1 MFWNGSKSLG
11 GPLISSFGNLGV
23 VGDLL
28 GGSVVTDGH
37 GNFNCFRGPDVMK
50 KKFPSKPDT
59 ANESLLGFRGIEG
72 SVCYSRYSACVV
84 VILSM
89 LNQIPP
95 YFLKSLRHHPPLT
108 KAVVAAAAEAEVEA
122 AVEVAATAAAEVE
135 AAVEVAA
142 TAAAE
147 SAAAAAADAAAAA
160 VATSCAGVTA
170 TARCALHLIKC
181 CLSAA
186 LLTQ

>member
-1 MFWNGSKSLG
+1 MFWIGSKSSG
-11 GPLISSFGNLGV
+11 GPLFSSFGNLGV

-59 ANESLLGFRGIEG
+59 ANESLFGFRGIKG
-72 SVCYSRYSACVV
+72 SVCNSRLSAFVV

-95 YFLKSLRHHPPLT
+95 YFLKSLRHPPPLR

-122 AVEVAATAAAEVE
+122 AVEVAATAAAASV
-135 AAVEVAA
+135 
-142 TAAAE
+142 
-147 SAAAAAADAAAAA
+147 AAAAADAAAAAAA

-170 TARCALHLIKC
+170 TARCALHLI
-181 CLSAA
+181 SAA
-186 LLTQ
+186 CLQQY

>member
-1 MFWNGSKSLG
+1 MILTLFDCSAPALLSGGEIRISVFWNGSKSLG

-95 YFLKSLRHHPPLT
+95 YFL
-108 KAVVAAAAEAEVEA
+108 E
-122 AVEVAATAAAEVE
+122 
-135 AAVEVAA
+135 
-142 TAAAE
+142 
-147 SAAAAAADAAAAA
+147 
-160 VATSCAGVTA
+160 
-170 TARCALHLIKC
+170 
-181 CLSAA
+181 
-186 LLTQ
+186 

>member
-1 MFWNGSKSLG
+1 MAKSGFLCFGTVVNPLG
-11 GPLISSFGNLGV
+11 GPLFSSFGNLGV

-95 YFLKSLRHHPPLT
+95 YFL
-108 KAVVAAAAEAEVEA
+108 E
-122 AVEVAATAAAEVE
+122 
-135 AAVEVAA
+135 
-142 TAAAE
+142 
-147 SAAAAAADAAAAA
+147 
-160 VATSCAGVTA
+160 
-170 TARCALHLIKC
+170 
-181 CLSAA
+181 
-186 LLTQ
+186 

>member
-11 GPLISSFGNLGV
+11 GPLFSSFGNLGV

-72 SVCYSRYSACVV
+72 SVCYSRYSACGVYPFNV
-84 VILSM
+84 EPDSTFFFGI
-89 LNQIPP
+89 IAPTPP
-95 YFLKSLRHHPPLT
+95 PP
-108 KAVVAAAAEAEVEA
+108 
-122 AVEVAATAAAEVE
+122 
-135 AAVEVAA
+135 
-142 TAAAE
+142 
-147 SAAAAAADAAAAA
+147 
-160 VATSCAGVTA
+160 
-170 TARCALHLIKC
+170 
-181 CLSAA
+181 
-186 LLTQ
+186 

>member
-1 MFWNGSKSLG
+1 MFWIGSKSSG
-11 GPLISSFGNLGV
+11 GPLFSSFGNLGV

-59 ANESLLGFRGIEG
+59 ANESLFGFRGIKG
-72 SVCYSRYSACVV
+72 SVCNSRYSAFVV

-95 YFLKSLRHHPPLT
+95 YFLKSLRHPPPE
-108 KAVVAAAAEAEVEA
+108 KSGSGSGSRSGMSGSGSGSGSGSDSSSRVR
-122 AVEVAATAAAEVE
+122 
-135 AAVEVAA
+135 
-142 TAAAE
+142 
-147 SAAAAAADAAAAA
+147 SSGGGGCRSSGS
-160 VATSCAGVTA
+160 SCGNVMCRGDSDGTV
-170 TARCALHLIKC
+170 RPPSYKC

-186 LLTQ
+186 ILTH